1 MAIRNEET
9 ITMRIKQVKN
19 LEVTANVGN
28 EPKLPEKVAVE
39 LENGIQTEIDVV
51 WDLQTDQFAKTGEYE
66 VQGKLKLLE
75 FPNPLVEQRADTFI
89 YKHSDGYYYFTG
101 SYPEYDRIVL
111 RRAKTIKGLKDAE
124 EVVLWRKPDKG
135 IMSKHIWAPEIHFID
150 GKWYIHY
157 AAGDVDDIWAIRP
170 YVLECSDENPL
181 TGDWIEKGQVNTNF
195 QSFSLDATTFE
206 HNGKR
211 YLVWAQKVENDTISN
226 LYIAE
231 MSNPWTIKG
240 EQILLSTPDLAWEQQ
255 GFYVNEGAAFLR
267 KGDKVFISY
276 SGSATDDR
284 YAMGLLTAKADSD
297 LLDPNSWTKSQEPVF
312 ISNEEAMEFGPG
324 HNSFTVAE
332 NGETELLVYHAR
344 PYKEIDLDNSLYDH
358 NRHARVQQILWD
370 QDGNPYFGKP
380 GQRIQNPEIK
390 ATVIVK

>member
-1 MAIRNEET
+1 LK
-9 ITMRIKQVKN
+9 IKKVEN
-19 LEVTANVGN
+19 IEVTTKLRNK
-28 EPKLPEKVAVE
+28 PDLPEKLSVE
-39 LENGIQTEIDVV
+39 LDNGLQTELKVT
-51 WDLQTDQFAKTGEYE
+51 WDDHDADRYDQAGEYKVE
-66 VQGKLKLLE
+66 GEINLLTY
-75 FPNPLVEQRADTFI
+75 PNPLVEQRADPFI
-89 YKHSDGYYYFTG
+89 YKHTDGYYYFTG
-101 SYPEYDRIVL
+101 SYPEYDRIVA
-111 RRAKTIKGLKDAE
+111 RRAKTIEDLKDAE
-124 EVVLWRKPDKG
+124 EVVLWRKHEKG

-157 AAGDVDDIWAIRP
+157 AAGDVDDVWAIRP
-170 YVLECSDENPL
+170 YVLECNAENPL
-181 TGDWIEKGQVNTNF
+181 TGEWIEKGQVNTNF

-206 HNGKR
+206 NEGKR
-211 YLVWAQKVENDTISN
+211 YLVWAQKVDNDTISN

-240 EQILLSTPDLAWEQQ
+240 EQVLLSTPDLEWEQQ
-255 GFYVNEGAAFLR
+255 GFYVNEGAAFIR

-284 YAMGLLTAKADSD
+284 YAMGLLSAQADSD

-312 ISNEEAMEFGPG
+312 VSNEETMEFGPG

-332 NGETELLVYHAR
+332 DGETDLLVYHAR

-380 GQRIQNPEIK
+380 GQKIKNPKIQ